1 MSAIP
6 LLLRGERVRALVVGG
21 GEVATRKVVALLEG
35 GASVRVV
42 ATEVTAPLRE
52 IAAGRGDRL
61 QLVER
66 PYEAADIG
74 DANLV
79 IAATSSRATNAA
91 VAADADL
98 AGRLASVADA
108 PDDGAWTAM
117 ATHRS
122 GDLVIAVSAAGVP
135 GAARRVRDALASRF
149 DGRYADGLA
158 RLATLRRKTIAHRGR
173 AAWRRAADDLT
184 GASFCEE
191 VEGGAFAERLTRW
204 EREDAWR

>member
-1 MSAIP
+1 VSAIP
-6 LLLRGERVRALVVGG
+6 VLLRGQRVRALVVGG
-21 GEVATRKVVALLEG
+21 GEVAARKVGALLDG

-42 ATEVTAPLRE
+42 APEIAGSLRE
-52 IAAGRGDRL
+52 IAAARGDRL
-61 QLVER
+61 RLVER
-66 PYEAADIG
+66 AYTTADIG

-79 IAATSSRATNAA
+79 VAATSSRETNAA
-91 VAADADL
+91 VANDADRV
-98 AGRLASVADA
+98 GRLASVADA
-108 PDDGAWTAM
+108 PEEGAWTAM
-117 ATHRS
+117 ATHRA

-158 RLATLRRKTIAHRGR
+158 RLAALRRDTIARRGR
-173 AAWRRAADDLT
+173 DQWRRAADDLT

-191 VEGGAFAERLTRW
+191 VEEGAFAARVTHW